1 MNSVHC
7 ELKEGETTTGVIGY
21 VQIYPGGTERSA
33 ERNGGVARPFV
44 RVQGER
50 NVMFVVEETKI

>member
-1 MNSVHC
+1 MMVGG
-7 ELKEGETTTGVIGY
+7 KE
-21 VQIYPGGTERSA
+21 GGTERSA

-50 NVMFVVEETKI
+50 NIMFVGEETKI